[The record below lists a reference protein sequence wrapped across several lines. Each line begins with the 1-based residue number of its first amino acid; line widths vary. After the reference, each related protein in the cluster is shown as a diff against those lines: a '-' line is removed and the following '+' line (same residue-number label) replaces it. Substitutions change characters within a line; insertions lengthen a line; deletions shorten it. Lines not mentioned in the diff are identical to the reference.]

1 MDLVISRSEEDLDG
15 RNLLIKDA
23 KNFSGR
29 PVEKKPRYQAK
40 MTEIGDTENVGGRIA
55 ATDEST
61 VTVDVKTKPQVSSEV
76 NGVKTEK
83 KKGGWAKKKEANA
96 KHKRQRTNVEEV

>member
-1 MDLVISRSEEDLDG
+1 MVISRSEEDLDG

-29 PVEKKPRYQAK
+29 PLEKKPRYQAK
-40 MTEIGDTENVGGRIA
+40 ATEVGETENAGGRVA
-55 ATDEST
+55 AMDESA
-61 VTVDVKTKPQVSSEV
+61 VTVDVKTKPEVSREA